1 MMNKFILRNYMLY
14 SYMQKQENTDYRIG
28 GQIWVQKKGENFM
41 GPGRIALLE
50 KLSEGYSI
58 TEAADVLGMDN
69 TTAIKNIKAINEVAE
84 QPLVI
89 NHNDEYFEVTKY
101 GDEIIKLYSQL
112 KEEHTVFL
120 EKLNRTFE
128 EKLTKFI
135 L

>member
-1 MMNKFILRNYMLY
+1 MIY

-28 GQIWVQKKGENFM
+28 GQIWVQKKGDNFM
-41 GPGRIALLE
+41 GPGRVALLE
-50 KLSEGYSI
+50 KLSDGCSVSQ
-58 TEAADVLGMDN
+58 AADSLGMDY
-69 TTAIKNIKAINEVAE
+69 TTAIKNIKAINEIAE